1 MNPTIAR
8 AYELISA
15 AKPEQAEA
23 MLRRLVTGRTPDPHA
38 AFAISRALLACGKK
52 DQALHFAGVARRGL
66 TDSVD
71 AVLNEG
77 GIALAMGRPREAQA
91 VYQAWEKASPGHPEI
106 RNALVVCAAEQDD
119 FEHAERLVLTGLSE
133 HPRHLNLRITHAK
146 LLDDMA
152 RSAECDASLRETC
165 SLFPDLTEIACRSAF
180 SAVAQDRVSP
190 QQLAAMHRELGEK
203 IERETLPH
211 HAWPGRTFEPDRP
224 LRVGFVSPDLRH
236 HSVAYFFEPLLE
248 HLDRSVLQTTC
259 YSLSPTVDAVTAR
272 LRAISA
278 NWRDAAAWS
287 DEQLAL
293 TIQRDAIDVLV
304 DLAGLSQG
312 ARPALFARRPAPLQ
326 LTYLGYPHST
336 GLSRIDFRV
345 VDSNTDPAGDESLST
360 ERLLR
365 LDPCFVCYRPPSNL
379 APISPRETNAP
390 VRFGSFNALHK
401 LSDSCLTLWARVLE
415 AVPVSRLVLKGRAFS
430 STYARSLFVQRLARL
445 GLDPARVDLL
455 PRTSERDHLPS
466 YHQMDIALDPF
477 PYNGTTTTCEA
488 LAMGVPVLTLAG
500 HHHPARV
507 GVSLLHAVG
516 LDHLVAQS
524 PDDFV
529 RLASELAGN
538 LPYLTQLRTAL
549 RDRLVMSALCDAK
562 TFAQR
567 WQSTVRSAWHKRCA
581 LSAGPARPA
590 GG

>member
-8 AYELISA
+8 AYELINA

-23 MLRRLVTGRTPDPHA
+23 MLRRLVTGRSPDPHA
-38 AFAISRALLACGKK
+38 AFAMSRALLACGKNE
-52 DQALHFAGVARRGL
+52 QALHYAGVARRGL
-66 TDSVD
+66 PESVD

-77 GIALAMGRPREAQA
+77 GIALAMGRPRDAQA
-91 VYQAWEKASPGHPEI
+91 VYEAWEKRSPGHPEI
-106 RNALVVCAAEQDD
+106 RNALVVCAAEQDN
-119 FEHAERLVLTGLSE
+119 FEHAERLVLSALSE
-133 HPRHLNLRITHAK
+133 HPRHINLRITHAK

-165 SLFPDLTEIACRSAF
+165 ALFPDLTEIACRSAF

-190 QQLAAMHRELGEK
+190 QHLAALHRELGAK
-203 IERETLPH
+203 IERQTLPH

-224 LRVGFVSPDLRH
+224 LRVGFVSPDLRQ
-236 HSVAYFFEPLLE
+236 HSVAYFLEPLLE
-248 HLDRSVLQTTC
+248 HLDGEVIRSTC

-272 LRAISA
+272 LRANCA

-287 DEQLAL
+287 DDQLAS

-336 GLSRIDFRV
+336 GLSRIDFRL
-345 VDSNTDPAGDESLST
+345 VDSSTDPVGDELLST

-379 APISPRETNAP
+379 PPVLSRENNAP

-401 LSDSCLTLWARVLE
+401 LSDSCLALWARVLE
-415 AVPVSRLVLKGRAFS
+415 AVPASRLVLKGRAFS
-430 STYARSLFVQRLARL
+430 STYARSLFVERLVRL
-445 GLDPARVDLL
+445 GFDPARVDLI

-466 YHQMDIALDPF
+466 YHQVDIALDPF

-500 HHHPARV
+500 QHHPARV
-507 GVSLLHAVG
+507 GVSLLRAVG
-516 LDHLVAQS
+516 LDHHIAHS
-524 PDDFV
+524 PDHFV
-529 RLASELAGN
+529 RIASDLASN
-538 LPYLTQLRTAL
+538 LPLLAQLRTTL
-549 RDRLVMSALCDAK
+549 RDRLVTSALGDARA
-562 TFAQR
+562 FAQR
-567 WQSTVRSAWHKRCA
+567 WQTVVRSAWHHRCA
-581 LSAGPARPA
+581 WAARPA
-590 GG
+590 DG